1 MVNKKIKGRVKRI
14 RQWMCE
20 ERVEALVVPS
30 MDPHNGEYLPEHYK
44 ARQWLTGFTGS
55 AGVAVVTADA
65 AALWTDSRYFL
76 QAAEE
81 LDGTPFVLMREG
93 TDGVPTVA
101 QWLDRQLTA
110 DRTVGLCGELT
121 TQELFEGFFGGWAD
135 RFAFKVLDND
145 PFDDVWHRRPPLP
158 ARPIEVVPEAEAGL
172 GAARKLGLVRDLVRQ
187 ECPGAAGVLLNDLS
201 EIAWVL
207 NLRGA
212 DVEYNPVFLSYLL
225 ITPTAATLFL
235 PRRRLA
241 APLVA
246 YLDRLGVDV
255 CRYHQLEQALG
266 EAAADG
272 PLALPPSM
280 NLHIR
285 KLCEQAR
292 VEYRFISW
300 SLPLL
305 RAVKTP
311 EEQQG
316 FRRAMERDGVAL
328 AGFMRRFEEALAD
341 GRELTE
347 ADVDTLLTGQRSRQP
362 GFRGLSFATIAGYG
376 PHGAIVHYEA
386 TPGCAARLE
395 RRGLLL
401 LDSGA
406 HYDCGTTD
414 VTRTIALGPLTE
426 EERRVYTLVLKGHI
440 ALARCRFPEGTT
452 GLQLDTAARYA
463 LWQQGYDFGHGTG
476 HGVGHY
482 LCVHEGPQQIRKN
495 LRACTVVPFQA
506 GMTVTDEPGVYVEG
520 RFGVRIENTLL
531 VVPDKATDY
540 GRFLCFES
548 LTLCPYDLRPVDRT
562 LLTGEERSWLNGYHA
577 EVRRRLLPL
586 IDDEA
591 DRQWLVRA
599 TEPF

>member
-1 MVNKKIKGRVKRI
+1 MANKKIKGRVKRI

-20 ERVEALVVPS
+20 ERVEALVVPT

-121 TQELFEGFFGGWAD
+121 TQELFEGLFGGCAD

-172 GAARKLGLVRDLVRQ
+172 GAAHKLGLVRDFVRQ

-207 NLRGA
+207 NLRGS

-255 CRYHQLEQALG
+255 CRYHRLEQALG

-272 PLALPPSM
+272 QLALPPSM

-292 VEYRFISW
+292 VDYRFIGW
-300 SLPLL
+300 PLPLL

-328 AGFMRRFEEALAD
+328 AGFMRRFEEALAA

-395 RRGLLL
+395 CRGLLL

-540 GRFLCFES
+540 GRFLRFES

-562 LLTGEERSWLNGYHA
+562 LLTGEERNWINGYHA

-586 IDDEA
+586 INDEA